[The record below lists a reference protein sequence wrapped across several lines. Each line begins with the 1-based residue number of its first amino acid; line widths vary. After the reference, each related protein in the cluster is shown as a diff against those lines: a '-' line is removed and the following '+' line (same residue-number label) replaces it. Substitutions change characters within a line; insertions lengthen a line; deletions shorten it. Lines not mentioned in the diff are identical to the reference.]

1 MTARDATFAT
11 IWQPRI
17 LSVFRIIVGLLFMEH
32 GLAKLFGFPHVAAYD
47 HLQLFSLLGLAGIIE
62 TFGGL
67 LVALGLF
74 TRVAAFV
81 MSGEMAVGYFMSH
94 APRGFFPMLNGGD
107 AAVLYCFIFLY
118 FVFAGSG
125 SWSLDRLRAA

>member
-67 LVALGLF
+67 LVTLGLF